1 MHRNYLLILFS
12 VFFLNCSKS
21 NEKQPPLNYDT
32 EKIAVLDGRKLED
45 FKNKKTTKLE
55 NNDIVEIE
63 SLLKLSVSNYNL
75 NQIKLIP
82 YYQKKYHDIKV
93 DQENVGVINLN
104 NYKRQYV
111 PYVNRKGEK
120 VVWVYC
126 TINKH
131 VHKQWKKE
139 LLFAAGGG
147 ENYFRVTIN
156 LTKKLYQDFSTNGP
170 A

>member
-1 MHRNYLLILFS
+1 MNRNYLLILFS

-21 NEKQPPLNYDT
+21 KEKQPLLNYDT
-32 EKIAVLDGRKLED
+32 EKIAVLDGCKLED
-45 FKNKKTTKLE
+45 FKNKKTAKLE

-63 SLLKLSVSNYNL
+63 SLLKLSVSNYNS

-82 YYQKKYHDIKV
+82 YYQKKYPDRKI

-111 PYVNRKGEK
+111 PYVNQKGEK

-126 TINKH
+126 TINER

-147 ENYFRVTIN
+147 ENYFSVSIN
-156 LTKKLYQDFSTNGP
+156 LTKKLYQDFLTNGP

>member
-1 MHRNYLLILFS
+1 MKRNYLLVLFS

-21 NEKQPPLNYDT
+21 KEILPPLNYDT

-45 FKNKKTTKLE
+45 FKNKKATKLE

-63 SLLKLSVSNYNL
+63 SLLKLSVSNYNS
-75 NQIKLIP
+75 NQIELIP
-82 YYQKKYHDIKV
+82 YYQKKYPDIKV
-93 DQENVGVINLN
+93 GEENVGLINLK

-126 TINKH
+126 TINQH

-147 ENYFRVTIN
+147 ENYFWVTIN
-156 LTKKLYQDFSTNGP
+156 LTNKLYQDFSTNSP